1 MLLRGLGKRLEK
13 AKEFRMKNFS
23 VISGKKPMFNR
34 DKSSKSGSGDEYR
47 ETTTPLADTAAAT
60 LLGTQAQQASE
71 THSVTRHSAIPPV
84 IAPIVLPREAR
95 GDQKHELKKLIV
107 GKGISL
113 DGKISS
119 CDRLIVDGKVEA
131 ELQDC
136 HTVEITEN
144 GTFKGAAEIAGAEIS
159 GHYEG
164 SLTVRENLLI
174 RASGRVTGT
183 VRYGKLHIEDG
194 GEINGDVKSLASNK
208 A

>member
-1 MLLRGLGKRLEK
+1 
-13 AKEFRMKNFS
+13 
-23 VISGKKPMFNR
+23 MFTR
-34 DKSSKSGSGDEYR
+34 DKGSKSTSGDEFR
-47 ETTTPLADTAAAT
+47 ETSTPLADSAAAT
-60 LLGTQAQQASE
+60 LLAPQGQAASD
-71 THSVTRHSAIPPV
+71 THTVARHSAVPPAV
-84 IAPIVLPREAR
+84 QPIVLPREAR

-194 GEINGDVKSLASNK
+194 GEINGDVKSLSGSK
-208 A
+208 S

>member
-1 MLLRGLGKRLEK
+1 
-13 AKEFRMKNFS
+13 MKNFS
-23 VISGKKPMFNR
+23 VISGKKPMFTR
-34 DKSSKSGSGDEYR
+34 DKGSKSGSGDEFR
-47 ETTTPLADTAAAT
+47 ETTTSLADSAAAT
-60 LLGTQAQQASE
+60 LLTPQAQQASDA
-71 THSVTRHSAIPPV
+71 HSVTRHSSIPPV
-84 IAPIVLPREAR
+84 VAPIVLPREAR
-95 GDQKHELKKLIV
+95 GDLKHELKKLIV

-174 RASGRVTGT
+174 RATGRVTGT

>member
-1 MLLRGLGKRLEK
+1 
-13 AKEFRMKNFS
+13 
-23 VISGKKPMFNR
+23 MFTR
-34 DKSSKSGSGDEYR
+34 DKTTKTTGSDDVR
-47 ETTTPLADTAAAT
+47 ETVTPLSDTAAAT
-60 LLGTQAQQASE
+60 IIAPESKQTNGG
-71 THSVTRHSAIPPV
+71 HSVTRHFSIPP
-84 IAPIVLPREAR
+84 APSAHAVRDTKAEPKD
-95 GDQKHELKKLIV
+95 GTKKLIV
-107 GKGISL
+107 GQGISL

-159 GHYEG
+159 GHYDG

-174 RASGRVTGT
+174 RSTGRVTGT

-194 GEINGDVKSLASNK
+194 GEINGDVKSLHSAK
-208 A
+208 T